1 MPRLAPSRASGV
13 SCRCFLGQAES
24 LRTALDHVWP
34 RADLPLRKTGNTTN
48 LCHTDVGLELWL
60 HGQST
65 APVLA
70 PLAGTIFNPESNT
83 GPSLWLRSQP
93 WSLLLTESLVLPAE
107 PCEGELYSSFLTE
120 DDKSGIPP
128 TALNW
133 FVCVSAAPYQ
143 PACQLLEKSFETF
156 RALNPP
162 PAEDC
167 LLTEVLGAALVKEVF
182 YNRCKINN
190 RNIAIKP
197 K

>member
-1 MPRLAPSRASGV
+1 MTFLSRGYGNRL
-13 SCRCFLGQAES
+13 
-24 LRTALDHVWP
+24 T
-34 RADLPLRKTGNTTN
+34 
-48 LCHTDVGLELWL
+48 GLERNILE
-60 HGQST
+60 HD
-65 APVLA
+65 
-70 PLAGTIFNPESNT
+70 F
-83 GPSLWLRSQP
+83 
-93 WSLLLTESLVLPAE
+93 
-107 PCEGELYSSFLTE
+107 FE